1 MILYVDEDHANTNDS
16 EWNYVNMND
25 EGTHLG
31 HYTIQHLAS
40 SHLGD
45 GTHLFHDTLPHP
57 PNTLKVE

>member
-25 EGTHLG
+25 EGT
-31 HYTIQHLAS
+31 Q
-40 SHLGD
+40 
-45 GTHLFHDTLPHP
+45 LFHDTLPLP